1 MHLNRTAVSCTFLL
15 AILLPSVSLA
25 QRHPRYLRARTD
37 LRISQRFM
45 RLRDDPAVERY
56 LHRSDEEVEG
66 AIREIDRAAVLDGRD
81 VRDNPPADVNVDRL
95 GKFRKIRTL
104 LQSARAD
111 LGGETDTPAA
121 ARWRSIAFRRIDAAL
136 DLLRRAAFE
145 AHLDRGW

>member
-1 MHLNRTAVSCTFLL
+1 MHLRHTALFGAFLI
-15 AILLPSVSLA
+15 AILLPATSFA
-25 QRHPRYLRARTD
+25 QRHPRYAHARTD
-37 LRISQRFM
+37 LRIAQKFLTM
-45 RLRDDPAVERY
+45 RDDPNVARY
-56 LHRSDEEVEG
+56 LMRSNEEVEA
-66 AIREIDRAAVLDGRD
+66 AIREIDRAAVLDGRPD
-81 VRDNPPADVNVDRL
+81 NNPPADVNVDRL

-121 ARWRSIAFRRIDAAL
+121 ARWRAIAFRRIDAAL